1 MHTIYL
7 LLGSNLGDRL
17 DYLRRGRSLIEKEI
31 GKIKE
36 SSAIYQTASWGNTD
50 LADFLNQAVCVETE
64 LPADDLLL
72 TIHVIEKSLGRER
85 VQKWGARTLDIDIL
99 FYDDLVISQPDLTI
113 PHPLLQERRFVLTP
127 LAEIAPGIRHPVLET
142 SVQDLLAAL
151 QDELYVERYN
161 NTIMSKETNNNF
173 EVDLSYL
180 NDIADGNAEFII
192 DMIDIFIEQT
202 PVYFEQL
209 ATAIKEKD
217 WTATAAVAHKIKPT
231 LAFIGVEA
239 ARQRMAEIERKAR
252 DLDHPEEIEE
262 QFNYLNNVFDGLYD
276 DLRKIR
282 TELGSKL

>member
-17 DYLRRGRSLIEKEI
+17 DYLRRGRSLIEREI
-31 GKIKE
+31 GKINE
-36 SSAIYQTASWGNTD
+36 LSAIYQTASWGNTD

-64 LPADDLLL
+64 LPPDDLLL
-72 TIHVIEKSLGRER
+72 TIHAIEKSLGRER
-85 VQKWGARTLDIDIL
+85 IQKWGARTLDIDIL

-127 LAEIAPGIRHPVLET
+127 LAEIAPGMRHPVLKT
-142 SVQDLLAAL
+142 SVEELLAAL

-161 NTIMSKETNNNF
+161 NTIMSKETNKTF

-217 WTATAAVAHKIKPT
+217 WAATAAVAHKIKPT

-239 ARQRMAEIERKAR
+239 ARERMAEIERKAR

-262 QFNYLNNVFDGLYD
+262 QFNYLNSVFDGLYD

-282 TELGSKL
+282 AELGSK